1 MLDGIRR
8 EKHERGERE
17 GRNRGERST
26 KEGKG
31 LEKKKLGQIV
41 LGWSGKKKKEFE
53 KVRESGKNTE

>member
-41 LGWSGKKKKEFE
+41 LGWSGKKKKR
-53 KVRESGKNTE
+53 V